1 MYDSI
6 VVCCIYIFKDLARNP
21 VLVPVHHWYFTTG
34 ILQVLYRYFE
44 IVIGLVSIL
53 VFT

>member
-6 VVCCIYIFKDLARNP
+6 VIFKDLDEYSYSNDSVNNGTA
-21 VLVPVHHWYFTTG
+21 

-44 IVIGLVSIL
+44 VVIIGLLVSIL

>member
-6 VVCCIYIFKDLARNP
+6 VVYSIFKDLDEYSYSNYS
-21 VLVPVHHWYFTTG
+21 VNGTG

>member
-6 VVCCIYIFKDLARNP
+6 VIFKDLNEHSYSNDSVNNDTA
-21 VLVPVHHWYFTTG
+21 

-44 IVIGLVSIL
+44 VVIGLVAIL